1 LQRAAIRRIGW
12 NILFICNRYMAS
24 NVCSA
29 SQKTAEKYA
38 TNSHHYSHQN

>member
-1 LQRAAIRRIGW
+1 
-12 NILFICNRYMAS
+12 MTS